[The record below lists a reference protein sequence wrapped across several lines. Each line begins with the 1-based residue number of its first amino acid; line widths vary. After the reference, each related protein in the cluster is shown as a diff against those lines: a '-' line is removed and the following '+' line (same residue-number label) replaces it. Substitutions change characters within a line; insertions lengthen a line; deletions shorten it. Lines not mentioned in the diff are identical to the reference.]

1 MTIES
6 ITAPSYELPDF
17 ALRRLNL
24 ADSSIGANILS
35 FSDAFFG
42 SPERMLNPLPP
53 VFYPARYDDNGKWMD
68 GWESK
73 RRRGP
78 GHDWAIVRL
87 AMPGRIHGIDL
98 DTSFFTG
105 NYPLAVSVEA
115 GYSSKPE
122 PDTEVFW
129 REIVPATAMRGNSHH
144 FIPVTDTGVFT
155 HLRVN
160 LIPDGGLARL
170 RVYGDVHRVGRK
182 ITSEERINLLALE
195 LGGREVAWNDSHYG
209 TPMNLLKPN
218 RGRDM
223 GDGWETRRR
232 REPGHDWCI
241 LRMGFPGTV
250 DTIEIDTAHFK
261 GNFPERFSLQGA
273 LMPEAPA
280 ASIVAQSQFWQTL
293 LPEQALSADSIHEF
307 ASNLILPHGPINHIR
322 LNIFPD
328 GGVSRM
334 RLWGFRHLPQKTD
347 PDE

>member
-1 MTIES
+1 MSIES
-6 ITAPSYELPDF
+6 IIAPVYELPDF

-24 ADSSIGANILS
+24 ADSSIGASVLS
-35 FSDAFFG
+35 CSDAFFG
-42 SPERMLNPLPP
+42 APERMLNPLPP
-53 VFYPARYDDNGKWMD
+53 VFFPARYDENGKWMD
-68 GWESK
+68 GWESR

-87 AMPGRIHGIDL
+87 AMPGRIYGVDL

-105 NYPLAVSVEA
+105 NFPLAVSIEA
-115 GYSSKPE
+115 GYSSNPE
-122 PDTEVFW
+122 PDKDVFW
-129 REIVPATAMRGNSHH
+129 REIVPPSAMKGNSHH
-144 FIPVTDTGVFT
+144 FLPVSDTGVFS

-182 ITSEERINLLALE
+182 IGTDERINLLALE

-209 TPMNLLKPN
+209 TPMNLLKPG

-241 LRMGFPGTV
+241 LRLGFPGKV
-250 DTIEIDTAHFK
+250 ETIEIDTAHFK
-261 GNFPERFSLQGA
+261 GNFPERCLLQGA
-273 LMPEAPA
+273 LMADAPS

-293 LPEQALSADSIHEF
+293 LPEQPLTADALHVFQEQ
-307 ASNLILPHGPINHIR
+307 ILAHGPINHVR
-322 LNIFPD
+322 VNIIPD
-328 GGVSRM
+328 GGISRL
-334 RLWGFRHLPQKTD
+334 RLWGYRHLPVKSGV
-347 PDE
+347 EE